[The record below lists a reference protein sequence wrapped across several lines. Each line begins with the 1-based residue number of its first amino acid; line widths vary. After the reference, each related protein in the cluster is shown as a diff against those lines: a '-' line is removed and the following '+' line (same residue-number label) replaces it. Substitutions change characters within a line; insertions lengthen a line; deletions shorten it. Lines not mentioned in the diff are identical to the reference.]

1 MESNVKISEKIR
13 YIGVNDFKKKMFE
26 NHWPLPEGVTYNSY
40 LVVDEKIALIDTAA
54 AEFKAEFFANI
65 RAEIGE
71 RPIDYLVVNHM
82 EPDHSALM
90 SDIRNKYPNI
100 QIVANSRAVPMI
112 AGYHGITDN
121 MLVVKEDDELSLGA
135 CSLIFKMIPMVHWPE
150 TMVTWLEEEKTL
162 FSGDAFGCF
171 KAVEN
176 PLNSSFADYE
186 EEMIRYYSNIVGK
199 YGQQVQNALK
209 KLAGLEIKRIC
220 STHGPIWTN
229 EAGKVVEIYDKMS
242 RYQTEPGVCLV
253 YGSMYGNTEKAALAI
268 RDELLRRGVKCAVH
282 NLNEENVSFAYRD
295 VFKYDTVVVGAPTY
309 NGNIFPVVEIF
320 MQGISQRQIKNHR
333 FAAFGSYTWAPASVK
348 LMNAIA
354 SDSGFALVSEGVSF
368 SQGFSDEKFGVENF
382 VSEITRR

>member
-1 MESNVKISEKIR
+1 MKSSVKISEKIR

-26 NHWPLPEGVTYNSY
+26 NHWPLYEGVTYNSY

-54 AEFKAEFFANI
+54 AEFKNEFFENI
-65 RAEIGE
+65 CAEIGE
-71 RPIDYLVVNHM
+71 RPIDYLIVNHM

-90 SDIRNKYPNI
+90 SDIRSKYPDI
-100 QIVANSRAVPMI
+100 QIVANSRALPMI
-112 AGYHGITDN
+112 EGYHGITN
-121 MLVVKEDDELSLGA
+121 NILVVKEDDELNLGV

-150 TMVTWLEEEKTL
+150 TMVTWLDEEKTL
-162 FSGDAFGCF
+162 FSGDAFGSF
-171 KAVEN
+171 KAVED
-176 PLNSSFADYE
+176 PMNSAYSDYE

-209 KLAGLEIKRIC
+209 KLSGLEIKRIC
-220 STHGPIWTN
+220 STHGPIWTD
-229 EAGKVVEIYDKMS
+229 EAGKVVALYDKMS
-242 RYQTEPGVCLV
+242 RYETEPGVCLV
-253 YGSMYGNTEKAALAI
+253 YASMYGNTEKAALAV
-268 RDELLRRGVKCAVH
+268 RDELLKRGVKCALH

-309 NGNIFPVVEIF
+309 NGNIFPIVETF

-354 SDSGFALVSEGVSF
+354 SESGFALVSEGVSF
-368 SQGFSDEKFGVENF
+368 SQGFSNEKFGVENF
-382 VSEITRR
+382 VSELTKR